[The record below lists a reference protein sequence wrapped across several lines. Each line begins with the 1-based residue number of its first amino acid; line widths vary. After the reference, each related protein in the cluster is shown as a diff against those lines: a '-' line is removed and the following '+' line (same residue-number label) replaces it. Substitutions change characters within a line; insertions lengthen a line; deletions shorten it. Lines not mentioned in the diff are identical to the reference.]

1 MVLPWLTLY
10 VFKIIGISVALI
22 FSCGVGEFKE
32 IQPVSA
38 VAIAFLIYFY
48 VVVATFHAQLKSDE
62 KKEVATADIL
72 GGTSAAPTDRPLA
85 NGGDHCLIALG
96 GGEEYIATG
105 GQGRFQ
111 YSVGFDN
118 FFQISQLMLVRF
130 MTKYWRDHNPIEQNS
145 RTTPFPTWC

>member
-10 VFKIIGISVALI
+10 VFKIIGITVALI
-22 FSCGVGEFKE
+22 SSFNVDEFKERE

-48 VVVATFHAQLKSDE
+48 VVVATFHAQLKADE
-62 KKEVATADIL
+62 RKEVATADIL
-72 GGTSAAPTDRPLA
+72 GGTAAAPTNRPLA

-96 GGEEYIATG
+96 GGEEDIASG

-111 YSVGFDN
+111 
-118 FFQISQLMLVRF
+118 
-130 MTKYWRDHNPIEQNS
+130 
-145 RTTPFPTWC
+145 